1 MNCVNLRQLAI
12 LSAIAAACLVNAAN
26 ATTLVLEAARDTAI
40 FADSVDYASGAGQLF
55 VGNTAGSQPRRA
67 LLWFDLS
74 QVPAGMRVVEASLR
88 ILVNRHAPAAPVSI
102 IALHRLNAAWGEGGS
117 NPGSGNGGGDQARAG
132 EATWRS
138 RFHGDP
144 ATTWSRP
151 GGDYV
156 EAPSATLSFSGTGL
170 FTWTGP
176 GLVADVNAW
185 RTSPASNH
193 GWIVI
198 GDELE
203 SYTARR
209 FDSRE
214 TGDAFS
220 RPQLQLTLAPDVATG
235 DEDVPLP
242 AWALGALGL
251 GLAGALSGRGLGRGR
266 PSPSRGLPHRCDDRP
281 ETEPRRSR
289 HGTP

>member
-1 MNCVNLRQLAI
+1 MNCMNPRRFAALVTVT
-12 LSAIAAACLVNAAN
+12 AACVAN
-26 ATTLVLEAARDTAI
+26 PAGATTLVLEAARDTAI

-102 IALHRLNAAWGEGGS
+102 IALHRLNGAWGEGGS
-117 NPGSGNGGGDQARAG
+117 NAGSGNGGGDQARPG
-132 EATWRS
+132 EATWRH
-138 RFHGDP
+138 RFHGNP
-144 ATTWSRP
+144 AATWSRP

-156 EAPSATLSFSGTGL
+156 EAPSATLPFSGTGL

-176 GLVADVNAW
+176 GLAADVNAW
-185 RTSPASNH
+185 RASPASNQ

-198 GDELE
+198 GDERE

-214 TGDAFS
+214 TGNAFS
-220 RPQLQLTLAPDVATG
+220 RPQLQLTLAPDIATG

-251 GLAGALSGRGLGRGR
+251 GLSGALSRRGLR
-266 PSPSRGLPHRCDDRP
+266 RGLSSP
-281 ETEPRRSR
+281 PR
-289 HGTP
+289 G

>member
-1 MNCVNLRQLAI
+1 VLSGVELNHANPRRLAA
-12 LSAIAAACLVNAAN
+12 LIAVTAACVAN
-26 ATTLVLEAARDTAI
+26 PAGATTLVLEAARDTAI

-88 ILVNRHAPAAPVSI
+88 ILVNRHAPAAPVSSM
-102 IALHRLNAAWGEGGS
+102 ALHRLSGAWGEGGS
-117 NPGSGNGGGDQARAG
+117 NFGSGNGGGDQAQPG

-138 RFHGDP
+138 RFHGNA
-144 ATTWSRP
+144 ATIWRQP

-156 EAPSATLSFSGTGL
+156 AAPSATLSFSGTGL

-176 GLVADVNAW
+176 GLAADVNTW
-185 RTSPASNH
+185 RASPASNH

-198 GDELE
+198 GDERE

-209 FDSRE
+209 FHSRE

-220 RPQLQLTLAPDVATG
+220 RPQLHLTLAPDTAAG

-251 GLAGALSGRGLGRGR
+251 GLAGALSGRGLRGGR
-266 PSPSRGLPHRCDDRP
+266 PSP
-281 ETEPRRSR
+281 PRR
-289 HGTP
+289 